1 MDFGFYENLTEF
13 LSNPQIMVIALRD
26 VGEKNLLKLVTF
38 FCCTFYPDIP
48 LSNFSKTDYLESES
62 EVPVG

>member
-1 MDFGFYENLTEF
+1 
-13 LSNPQIMVIALRD
+13 MVIALRD